1 MGHSRGLVIF
11 QDKYIII
18 TVSSESP
25 GVKKRNGNYTQLKIK
40 LLFFG
45 QFNEMIPEVIG

>member
-1 MGHSRGLVIF
+1 MTFTKNLCVQWDTSRGLVIF

-25 GVKKRNGNYTQLKIK
+25 GVKKRNGNYI
-40 LLFFG
+40 
-45 QFNEMIPEVIG
+45 